1 MVKKQILDSL
11 RNYFRWEQ
19 GSAKGREVIY
29 VNGKYDNRLVA
40 HPGGMMRF
48 LTLRL
53 DPQGRLAMRAN
64 RHSLQNSG
72 MEKITELIESNY
84 YLAQKKGINA
94 IRCAG
99 EDNFD
104 GRAVWIIEGIFPPE
118 QGFYARKVLILI
130 AKSIRLPVKVS
141 IFDWSDE
148 LIEEYAFRDLKINVG
163 LTEAD
168 FNPGNPDYNYFRGL
182 K

>member
-48 LTLRL
+48 LTLHL

-72 MEKITELIESNY
+72 MEKIIELIESNY

-94 IRCAG
+94 IRTL
-99 EDNFD
+99 
-104 GRAVWIIEGIFPPE
+104 RA
-118 QGFYARKVLILI
+118 
-130 AKSIRLPVKVS
+130 
-141 IFDWSDE
+141 
-148 LIEEYAFRDLKINVG
+148 
-163 LTEAD
+163 
-168 FNPGNPDYNYFRGL
+168 
-182 K
+182 